1 MLHCCQQ
8 AVWRFVIVLLLLP
21 AATPAVADTGAMSVE
36 VVDAVTGRP
45 VDPVTVSAESRE
57 GTTVS
62 GTTQN
67 GIVVIEDLPVGFF
80 TVRAESAGYVTAVEP
95 EVRVLERRTGQLRF
109 ELLSVSDALVSD
121 DIEEVVVIGRAREA
135 DPFGTVS
142 SSFRNR
148 EELRNAPG
156 SGSDVMRALSGLPGL
171 VSTGEFA
178 SFSVRGHGP
187 KDNLIFVDGFP
198 FPQVAHFAQTL
209 GEETEVINGG
219 RYSIFAP
226 NAVSGAEFSPGGW
239 SAEFGGRKA
248 SMLQF
253 DVVDGGPTAVGSVRL
268 DLAGLEFLYEGP
280 SGFHDDTTMFV
291 QARRFDFGQ
300 LFDIIGEEDIGSPVM
315 TDVIVKTHTQFDEDD
330 EFEFLVIYAPE
341 ESTRDVENVLAAVDN
356 NEGNE
361 DVSLLDE
368 DQDLA
373 LVGGTWRRLFGS
385 DGQWTNRIYFR
396 DFDKL
401 SSEGEAYP
409 DLAPPGTPPELVP
422 VRENL
427 LTVREQESEFGWR
440 SDVSVGNR
448 FGLFTAGLH
457 LASEDITYSTQLRE
471 DWIRYHYNSDD
482 PRPPGANYIV
492 LQPDEINSVY
502 DASETNYA
510 VYGEQVFEWGAA
522 SLRAGLRYDRDG
534 FSDENLVSPRFS
546 FNYMVS
552 PQLRL
557 SASAGIFYESPSTLV
572 RAADPDNFDL
582 ENEELSHVGA
592 GFGYRFNDDWSLL
605 VEAYY
610 QQIDNRL
617 VADGHTDLRVTNAGE
632 GTNLGVDFVLT
643 REFARGWTADFVYSW
658 NDFQVDD
665 NDGLGEYDWDFNR
678 EHFVSLGGRWEIN
691 ERWQLGARWK
701 YGSGQPIDAYII
713 HGDVLAPNP
722 PVRYSQEF
730 TANNVNRDDAFHTLD
745 VRVDYRRPVGPVDL
759 VLFVDVLNI
768 YGGPSGEPPELNIMT
783 GELISDDEEAI
794 PLLGL
799 IIEYA
804 W

>member
-1 MLHCCQQ
+1 MLLF
-8 AVWRFVIVLLLLP
+8 AT
-21 AATPAVADTGAMSVE
+21 TPAVADTGSMSVE
-36 VVDAVTGRP
+36 AIDAITRRP
-45 VDPVTVSAESRE
+45 IDRVMVSAESRD
-57 GTTVS
+57 GTLYS
-62 GTTQN
+62 GATEN
-67 GIVVIEDLPVGFF
+67 GAVIIEDLPDGFF
-80 TVRAESAGYVTAVEP
+80 TFRAESAGYVTAVEP
-95 EVRVLERRTGQLRF
+95 AVRVLERRTGRVRF
-109 ELLSVSDALVSD
+109 ELQPVLETPLSDTL
-121 DIEEVVVIGRAREA
+121 EEVVVIGRAREA

-142 SSFRNR
+142 SSFMNR

-187 KDNLIFVDGFP
+187 RNNLIYVDGFP
-198 FPQVAHFAQTL
+198 FQQVVHFEQTL
-209 GEETEVINGG
+209 GEEAEIVNGG

-248 SMLQF
+248 SLLQF
-253 DVVDGGPTAVGSVRL
+253 DVVDGAPSAVGSVRL
-268 DLAGLEFLYEGP
+268 DLAGLEFLYQGP

-300 LFDIIGEEDIGSPVM
+300 LFDLIGEDDIGSPVM
-315 TDVIVKTHTQFDEDD
+315 TDVIVKTRTQFDDDD
-330 EFEFLVIYAPE
+330 EFEFLLIYAPE
-341 ESTRDVENVLAAVDN
+341 ESTRDVENVIAAVDEP
-356 NEGNE
+356 EGIE

-385 DGQWTNRIYFR
+385 DGQWTNRVYVR
-396 DFDKL
+396 GFDKV

-409 DLAPPGTPPELVP
+409 DLVPPGTPPEGVP
-422 VRENL
+422 VRDKL
-427 LTVREQESEFGWR
+427 LTVREEETEFGWR

-457 LASEDITYSTQLRE
+457 LASEDINYSTELRE
-471 DWIRYHYNSDD
+471 DWIQYLYNSDD

-492 LQPDEINSVY
+492 LQPDDINSVY
-502 DASETNYA
+502 DASETNYG
-510 VYGEQVFEWGAA
+510 VYGEQVFEWGDA
-522 SLRAGLRYDRDG
+522 SLRAGLRYDYDG
-534 FSDENLVSPRFS
+534 FTGESLVSPRLN
-546 FNYMVS
+546 FNTMIS
-552 PQLRL
+552 PYLSL

-582 ENEELSHVGA
+582 ENEELGHVSA
-592 GFGYRFNDDWSLL
+592 GISYRFSDNWRVL

-617 VADGHTDLRVTNAGE
+617 VADSRTDLRVTNDGE
-632 GTNLGVDFVLT
+632 GTNLGADFVLT
-643 REFARGWTADFVYSW
+643 REFADGWTADLVYAW
-658 NDFQVDD
+658 NRFRVDD
-665 NDGLGEYDWDFNR
+665 NDGRGEYDWDFNR

-701 YGSGQPIDAYII
+701 YGSGQPIDRYIV
-713 HGDVLAPNP
+713 HDDVLAPFP

-730 TANNVNRDDAFHTLD
+730 TAKNVDRDDAFHSLD
-745 VRVDYRRPVGPVDL
+745 VRVDYRRPVGPIDL
-759 VLFVDVLNI
+759 VLFLDVLNV
-768 YGGPSGEPPELNIMT
+768 YGGPTGEPPELNILT
-783 GELISDDEEAI
+783 GELISDEEEAL
-794 PLLGL
+794 PLMGL
-799 IIEYA
+799 IVEYA